1 MYCNRV
7 ARYFQIQE
15 YNEPMI
21 LRLPQLFNRPSWLE
35 QQQNTILSA
44 ALVITAFN
52 VVSAISGLIKYRV
65 FIANFYDTAFASH
78 RALDALIIGSQ
89 IPELIF
95 QLFIFGAVSA
105 AFIPAFIEYRKI
117 SEVDAFKMTRS
128 VMTLLLLVF
137 VLLSIPVFIF
147 AEPLTRLRTGSDF
160 TPEQI
165 KIVVNLTRITLVS
178 NFLFAVSSFYGA
190 LLQSYQR
197 FVIPALAPVLYNL
210 GILLG
215 VIILAPYLGIYSAA
229 VGMVIGAFFHM
240 AIQVPTARK
249 LGFRFRPSFDFQLAG
264 VKRIVKLMPARILS
278 ISVGEFR
285 DLSLS
290 FFASSIG
297 SSSMLIMQLA
307 LSVMTAPIRFFGVPI
322 SQAALPF
329 FSEEVA
335 KNDTE
340 KFKELVV
347 QSLNQISFLILP
359 ASVLILI
366 LRIPIVRLL
375 FGTANFPWPVTV
387 TTGWAVAII
396 AISIAS
402 QALVQLLV
410 RAFYALKDTRTP
422 FVIAIV
428 DIIFYLAISVLCT
441 FVFKV
446 GVLGLAFATSATAIV
461 EFTLNLYFLDRK
473 IHSFRQKRFILP
485 QVKMLSASFLMAVF
499 LYLPF
504 RILDEVV
511 FDTTRT
517 IELIALTMVTGTI
530 GMLVYIFF
538 AALFEIKELAFFTQL
553 LTKFGPWRKTLGET
567 PEVLV
572 EATSEPDSV

>member
-1 MYCNRV
+1 
-7 ARYFQIQE
+7 
-15 YNEPMI
+15 MI
-21 LRLPQLFNRPSWLE
+21 LQFPKIFNRPTWLE
-35 QQQNTILSA
+35 RQQNTILSA
-44 ALVITAFN
+44 ALIITGFN

-65 FIANFYDTAFASH
+65 FIAHFYDTAFASH

-95 QLFIFGAVSA
+95 QLFIFGSISA
-105 AFIPAFIEYRKI
+105 AFIPIFIEYRKL
-117 SEVDAFKMTRS
+117 SEAEAFKMTRS
-128 VMTLLLLVF
+128 VMTLLLLIF

-147 AEPLTRLRTGSDF
+147 AEQLTRLRTGSDF

-165 KIVVNLTRITLVS
+165 QIVVNLTRITLIS
-178 NFLFAVSSFYGA
+178 NFFFAISSFYGA

-210 GILLG
+210 GILVG
-215 VIILAPYLGIYSAA
+215 VILLAPHLGIYSAA
-229 VGMVIGAFFHM
+229 VGMIIGAFLHM

-249 LGFRFRPSFDFQLAG
+249 LGFGFRPSFDFKLAG

-297 SSSMLIMQLA
+297 NSSMLIMQLA

-329 FSEEVA
+329 LSEEVA
-335 KNDTE
+335 KNDSE

-347 QSLNQISFLILP
+347 QSLHQISFLILP

-387 TTGWAVAII
+387 ATGWAVAII

-402 QALVQLLV
+402 QALVQLLI

-422 FVIAIV
+422 FIIAV
-428 DIIFYLAISVLCT
+428 ADIILYLVISVLCT
-441 FVFKV
+441 FVFKI
-446 GVLGLAFATSATAIV
+446 GVLGLALATSSTAIV
-461 EFTLNLYFLDRK
+461 EFLLNLYFLDRK
-473 IHSFRQKRFILP
+473 IHSFRQKSFLVP
-485 QVKMLSASFLMAVF
+485 QVKMLAASFLMAVF

-504 RILDEVV
+504 RILDEVI
-511 FDTTRT
+511 FDTSRT
-517 IELIALTMVTGTI
+517 IELISITLITGTI

-538 AALFEIKELAFFTQL
+538 AALFEIKELTFFTQL
-553 LTKFGPWRKTLGET
+553 LTKFGPWRKTLSEA

-572 EATSEPDSV
+572 EATSEPDAL